1 MAPQMTYAAPQMT
14 YAAPPAAV
22 MPQAMMIQQPQ
33 MTSRD
38 MPDPNAIE
46 QQKKSYAASLEQQLK
61 AGKDAIMQENAGKK
75 KMLNDAASQQKAMFI
90 LQVDQAVK
98 KDEMLADQEMNVKIL
113 ELERAAHEQRLA
125 LETQAANLVMEYNQ
139 KKTQEAYQMQNGM
152 IVKAF
157 DQAQMQIQSEAAK
170 LQLPMPGQQAMV
182 VAQPG
187 MAVIATHA
195 PAPITYAAPP
205 TTMAAPMT
213 YAAPGASYAAAP
225 AYVMR

>member
-1 MAPQMTYAAPQMT
+1 MAPQMTYAAP
-14 YAAPPAAV
+14 PVAV
-22 MPQAMMIQQPQ
+22 APQALMIQQPQ

-75 KMLNDAASQQKAMFI
+75 KMLNDAAAQQKAMFI
-90 LQVDQAVK
+90 LQVDQALK

-170 LQLPMPGQQAMV
+170 LQLPMPAQQAVV

-187 MAVIATHA
+187 KAVVAPQA
-195 PAPITYAAPP
+195 PAPVTYAAPP

-225 AYVMR
+225 AYAMR

>member
-1 MAPQMTYAAPQMT
+1 MAPQMTYAAPV
-14 YAAPPAAV
+14 APA
-22 MPQAMMIQQPQ
+22 PQAMVIQQPQ

-38 MPDPNAIE
+38 MPDPNAID
-46 QQKKSYAASLEQQLK
+46 QQKKSYAASLEQQLNQ
-61 AGKDAIMQENAGKK
+61 GKQAIMQENAGRKK
-75 KMLNDAASQQKAMFI
+75 LMNDAASQQKAMFI
-90 LQVDQAVK
+90 LQVDQALK
-98 KDEMLADQEMNVKIL
+98 KDEMLSDQEMNVKIL

-125 LETQAANLVMEYNQ
+125 LETQAANLIMEYNQ

-170 LQLPMPGQQAMV
+170 LQLPMAQGQQQVV

-187 MAVIATHA
+187 MVAPQAV
-195 PAPITYAAPP
+195 TYAAPP
-205 TTMAAPMT
+205 TTYAAPQATTVAPMT

-225 AYVMR
+225 QYAAYR

>member
-1 MAPQMTYAAPQMT
+1 MAPQMTYAAPV
-14 YAAPPAAV
+14 APA
-22 MPQAMMIQQPQ
+22 PQAMVIQQPQ

-38 MPDPNAIE
+38 MPDPNAID
-46 QQKKSYAASLEQQLK
+46 QQKKSYAASLEQQLNQ
-61 AGKDAIMQENAGKK
+61 GKQAIMQENAGRKK
-75 KMLNDAASQQKAMFI
+75 LMNDAASQQKAMFI
-90 LQVDQAVK
+90 LQVDQALK
-98 KDEMLADQEMNVKIL
+98 KDEMLSDQEMNVKIL

-125 LETQAANLVMEYNQ
+125 LETQAANLIMEYNQ

-170 LQLPMPGQQAMV
+170 LQLPMAQQGQQQMV

-187 MAVIATHA
+187 MVAPQAV
-195 PAPITYAAPP
+195 TYAAPP
-205 TTMAAPMT
+205 TTYAAPQATYGAPMT

-225 AYVMR
+225 QYAAYR

>member
-1 MAPQMTYAAPQMT
+1 MAPQMTYAAPV
-14 YAAPPAAV
+14 APA
-22 MPQAMMIQQPQ
+22 PQAMVIQQPQ

-38 MPDPNAIE
+38 MPDPNAID
-46 QQKKSYAASLEQQLK
+46 QQKKSYAASLEQQLNQ
-61 AGKDAIMQENAGKK
+61 GKQAIMQENAGRKK
-75 KMLNDAASQQKAMFI
+75 LMNDAASQQKAMFI
-90 LQVDQAVK
+90 LQVDQALK
-98 KDEMLADQEMNVKIL
+98 KDEMLSDQEMNVKIL

-125 LETQAANLVMEYNQ
+125 LETQAANLIMEYNQ

-170 LQLPMPGQQAMV
+170 LQLPMAQGQQQMV

-187 MAVIATHA
+187 MVAPQAV
-195 PAPITYAAPP
+195 TYAAPP
-205 TTMAAPMT
+205 TTYAAPQATYGAPMT

-225 AYVMR
+225 QYAAYR

>member
-1 MAPQMTYAAPQMT
+1 MAPQMTYAAPV
-14 YAAPPAAV
+14 APA
-22 MPQAMMIQQPQ
+22 PQAMVIQQPQ

-38 MPDPNAIE
+38 MPDPNAID
-46 QQKKSYAASLEQQLK
+46 QQKKSYAASLEQQLNQ
-61 AGKDAIMQENAGKK
+61 GKQAIMQENAGRKK
-75 KMLNDAASQQKAMFI
+75 LMNDAASQQKSMFI
-90 LQVDQAVK
+90 LQVDQALK
-98 KDEMLADQEMNVKIL
+98 KDEMLSDQEMNVKIL

-125 LETQAANLVMEYNQ
+125 LETQAANLIMEYNQ

-170 LQLPMPGQQAMV
+170 LQLPMAQQGQQQMV

-187 MAVIATHA
+187 MVAPQAV
-195 PAPITYAAPP
+195 TYAAPP
-205 TTMAAPMT
+205 TTYAAPQATYGAPMT

-225 AYVMR
+225 QYAAYR

>member
-1 MAPQMTYAAPQMT
+1 MAAPVTYAAPV
-14 YAAPPAAV
+14 APQ
-22 MPQAMMIQQPQ
+22 QAMMIQQPQ

-46 QQKKSYAASLEQQLK
+46 QQKRSYAASLDQQLK

-75 KMLNDAASQQKAMFI
+75 KMLNDAAAQQKAMFI
-90 LQVDQAVK
+90 LQVDQALK
-98 KDEMLADQEMNVKIL
+98 KDEMLADQEMNVKML

-139 KKTQEAYQMQNGM
+139 KKTQEAFQMQNGM

-170 LQLPMPGQQAMV
+170 LQIPVPGQQV
-182 VAQPG
+182 VAAAPG
-187 MAVIATHA
+187 TVVQASP
-195 PAPITYAAPP
+195 PATYAAPP
-205 TTMAAPMT
+205 TYAAPVT

-225 AYVMR
+225 AYAIR

>member
-1 MAPQMTYAAPQMT
+1 MT

-22 MPQAMMIQQPQ
+22 APQQPMMIQQPQ

-46 QQKKSYAASLEQQLK
+46 QQKKSYAASLDQQLK
-61 AGKDAIMQENAGKK
+61 AGKDAIAQENVGRK
-75 KMLNDAASQQKAMFI
+75 KMLNDAAAQQKAMFI
-90 LQVDQAVK
+90 LQVDQALK
-98 KDEMLADQEMNVKIL
+98 KDEMLADQEMNMKML

-139 KKTQEAYQMQNGM
+139 KKTQEAFHMQNGM

-170 LQLPMPGQQAMV
+170 LQLPVPGQQV
-182 VAQPG
+182 VAAQ
-187 MAVIATHA
+187 
-195 PAPITYAAPP
+195 PAPVTYAAPPVTYAAPP
-205 TTMAAPMT
+205 TTYAAPVT

-225 AYVMR
+225 AYAVR